1 MSKGTVILSSQ
12 VRETEIETAQS
23 YYFDFRMHFLY
34 YNGDS
39 SMVGVPVRTFSLTMV
54 KQIKNSLDNRMLM

>member
-39 SMVGVPVRTFSLTMV
+39 SMVGVPVKILTDYGETNKKYV
-54 KQIKNSLDNRMLM
+54 R